1 MHQHK
6 IFIILWSN
14 YEKKYTNSNSLKV
27 YANKNKKPL
36 IVSKK
41 ETNPAMKIAFEQ
53 AMDKAIYSLDRLRSV
68 RMDKFIKN
76 IIVKVS
82 DDVSEILRY
91 ESKFSDGHNFTE
103 TDIDK
108 MIEEKVEKE
117 INQKLESIKD
127 IDQSNVCDLVK
138 EFV

>member
-1 MHQHK
+1 
-6 IFIILWSN
+6 
-14 YEKKYTNSNSLKV
+14 
-27 YANKNKKPL
+27 
-36 IVSKK
+36 
-41 ETNPAMKIAFEQ
+41 
-53 AMDKAIYSLDRLRSV
+53 
-68 RMDKFIKN
+68 MDKFIKN

-108 MIEEKVEKE
+108 MIEQKVEVQ
-117 INQKLESIKD
+117 IVAKLESIKN
-127 IDQSNVCDLVK
+127 IDQSHICDLVK